1 MLDRWLE
8 VIIEFIEDIL
18 PFTVVPYY
26 DKGVRLRFGKPRG
39 GFGLWRPVNTACVME
54 HGFHWK
60 WPFADKI
67 LTHMIKIKTMNL
79 SEQSVTTKDNI
90 SVVAKAVIKYEVSDV
105 EKLLLEVNDP
115 VDALSDMTQG
125 IIREKI
131 INRNYSE
138 LNDAVLTS
146 EISRAAKIEAKKWG
160 ISILDITLTDLAQM
174 RSIRLL
180 NTTNNTNG
188 KD

>member
-1 MLDRWLE
+1 MLDKLLE
-8 VIIEFIEDIL
+8 LIIEFIEDIL
-18 PFTVVPYY
+18 PFTVILYY
-26 DKGVRLRFGKPRG
+26 NKGVRLRLGKPRG
-39 GFGLWRPVNTACVME
+39 VLE

-60 WPFADKI
+60 IPFADNI
-67 LTHMIKIKTMNL
+67 ITHMVKPTTMNL
-79 SEQSVTTKDNI
+79 VEQSVTTKDNV
-90 SVVAKAVIKYEVSDV
+90 SVVVKAVIKYEVADV

-115 VDALSDMTQG
+115 VDAIADMVQG

-138 LNDAVLTS
+138 LNDGVLTS
-146 EISRAAKIEAKKWG
+146 EISRSAKIEAKKWG

>member
-1 MLDRWLE
+1 MLERFLE
-8 VIIEFIEDIL
+8 LVLEFLEDIK
-18 PFTVVPYY
+18 PYQIIPYY
-26 DKGVRLRFGKPRG
+26 DKGVRLRLGKPRG
-39 GFGLWRPVNTACVME
+39 VLEYGP
-54 HGFHWK
+54 HWK
-60 WPFADKI
+60 IPFVDTIMVRMVKP
-67 LTHMIKIKTMNL
+67 TTMNL
-79 SEQSVTTKDNI
+79 NEQSVTTKDNI
-90 SVVAKAVIKYEVSDV
+90 SVVVKAVIKYEIADV

-115 VDALSDMTQG
+115 VDAISDMTQG

-138 LNDAVLTS
+138 CNDGVLTS
-146 EISRAAKIEAKKWG
+146 EILRSAKIEAKKWG

-180 NTTNNTNG
+180 NTTNNING

>member
-1 MLDRWLE
+1 M
-8 VIIEFIEDIL
+8 V
-18 PFTVVPYY
+18 
-26 DKGVRLRFGKPRG
+26 KP
-39 GFGLWRPVNTACVME
+39 T
-54 HGFHWK
+54 
-60 WPFADKI
+60 
-67 LTHMIKIKTMNL
+67 TMNL
-79 SEQSVTTKDNI
+79 IEQSVTTKDNI
-90 SVVAKAVIKYEVSDV
+90 SIVAKAVIKYEIADV

-115 VDALSDMTQG
+115 VDAISDMVQG

-138 LNDAVLTS
+138 CNDSTLTS
-146 EISRAAKIEAKKWG
+146 EISRSAKIEAKKWG

-180 NTTNNTNG
+180 NTTINTNG

>member
-1 MLDRWLE
+1 MLDKFLDLL
-8 VIIEFIEDIL
+8 VEFIGDLL
-18 PFTVVPYY
+18 PLTVIPYY
-26 DKGVRLRFGKPRG
+26 DRGVRLRWGKPAG
-39 GFGLWRPVNTACVME
+39 VLA
-54 HGFHWK
+54 HGRHWK
-60 WPFADKI
+60 IPFVDVIMVCMVKP
-67 LTHMIKIKTMNL
+67 TTMNL
-79 SEQSVTTKDNI
+79 NEQSVTTKDNV
-90 SVVAKAVIKYEVSDV
+90 SVVVKAVIKYEIADV

-115 VDALSDMTQG
+115 VDAISDMTQG

-138 LNDAVLTS
+138 CNDVTLTS
-146 EISRAAKIEAKKWG
+146 EISRSAKIEAKKWG

-180 NTTNNTNG
+180 NTTNNING